1 MTVYSLKLQ
10 ESFAFD
16 APKTAEVR
24 VEIRVTITIFIIY
37 LFNILVDSRQESS
50 IIKRNING
58 WNKIEEE
65 KYSLF
70 ADNDCIARKY
80 QSFTDYQ
87 KYVYLSKLLEEK
99 SIVHNYTSNKQMGN

>member
-1 MTVYSLKLQ
+1 MGGIRLK
-10 ESFAFD
+10 
-16 APKTAEVR
+16 K
-24 VEIRVTITIFIIY
+24 
-37 LFNILVDSRQESS
+37 
-50 IIKRNING
+50 K
-58 WNKIEEE
+58 

-99 SIVHNYTSNKQMGN
+99 SIVHNYTINKQMGN